1 VPLPPPAPRGKIHDR
16 HIHLEVFQRQ
26 DGLYDVE
33 GRVLDTKP
41 HAFRRLMQAQDTP
54 AGTPLHDISVRL
66 VIDEDLVVHDLAASS
81 DSTPYPVCREATAT
95 LAPLKGMRIG
105 AGWNRRVR
113 EVLGGAASCTHI
125 AELMGPLATAAI
137 QGLTPRRRQTRPE
150 PVDATGRPTKI
161 DSCYAYASHQP
172 VVKFM
177 WPRFH
182 QPRAE
187 AGRVDE
193 TPES

>member
-1 VPLPPPAPRGKIHDR
+1 VPLPPPAPRDKIHDR
-16 HIHLEVFQRQ
+16 QIQLAVFKRE

-41 HAFRRLMQAQDTP
+41 HAFRRLMQTQDTP

-66 VIDEDLVVHDLAASS
+66 VIDEDLVVHDLVASS
-81 DSTPYPVCREATAT
+81 DSTPYPVCREAAAT
-95 LAPLKGMRIG
+95 LAPLKGVRIG

-172 VVKFM
+172 VVKFL
-177 WPRFH
+177 WPGFH
-182 QPRAE
+182 QPRGD
-187 AGRVDE
+187 AGRADD

>member
-1 VPLPPPAPRGKIHDR
+1 VPLPPPAPRDKIHDR

-177 WPRFH
+177 WPGFH
-182 QPRAE
+182 QSRAE
-187 AGRVDE
+187 AGRVDD